1 MPALVATDIFIQITW
16 FGVVTARH
24 TTEVETESRST
35 VNLDWDG
42 VVGGT
47 YNGRT
52 RASDSRVLQQHRRD
66 TKIANVRQLSIVSQE
81 NIDHISHAMGI
92 PQFNPEWLGANLVV
106 AGCRD
111 FSYIPPSSRLQAD
124 NGTTLIVDMQNYPCH
139 QIGMTI
145 ERDMPGHGKS
155 FKQHAKGRRG
165 VTAWVERPGQLALG
179 NKMRLHRPEQRE
191 WQPDGQARLL

>member
-1 MPALVATDIFIQITW
+1 MPALVATDVFIQITW
-16 FGVVTARH
+16 VGVVTARH
-24 TTEVETESRST
+24 TTEIETESRAKID
-35 VNLDWDG
+35 LDWDG
-42 VVGGT
+42 VIGGA
-47 YNGRT
+47 YNSRIRG
-52 RASDSRVLQQHRRD
+52 SDSRVLQQHRPN
-66 TKIANVRQLSIVSQE
+66 TKIANVRQLSIVSKE
-81 NIDHISHAMGI
+81 DIDHIAHAMGI

-139 QIGMTI
+139 QIGVTI
-145 ERDMPGHGKS
+145 ERDLPGHGKS

-179 NKMRLHRPEQRE
+179 DKMRLHRPEQRA